1 MMLLRKRAISTALAG
16 AAGAVGA
23 AYAYGTPLSSEMAPA
38 LSRKQSTVDDEGLLP
53 TAGPRSAD
61 VRALVSIHATGLAI
75 LACSLEWS
83 PARLSL
89 SHSLSLSLSPLP
101 QVVLAGLGLWG
112 SISSLG
118 VMQTLLGRSLFVPP
132 MMASGIIFFAG
143 PSPPSPQG
151 FLSGSVC
158 SATISLGAL
167 MALQPVFSPV
177 VAQVRTPFTIPAP
190 PIWLPE
196 ADLTPSPR
204 NLTASHPRRLG
215 RAPPQAPS

>member
-1 MMLLRKRAISTALAG
+1 VPSARPTRTARRSRARWHPRCQESRVQWMTRVSCPQPGPGLQTCVRWSRSMPPAWPSLHAH
-16 AAGAVGA
+16 
-23 AYAYGTPLSSEMAPA
+23 SSG
-38 LSRKQSTVDDEGLLP
+38 R
-53 TAGPRSAD
+53 R
-61 VRALVSIHATGLAI
+61 LV
-75 LACSLEWS
+75 
-83 PARLSL
+83 SL
-89 SHSLSLSLSPLP
+89 SHSLSLSLSPL

-177 VAQVRTPFTIPAP
+177 VAQVRTPSTIPAP